1 MSVCLYVYVSWG
13 LLDMWGELASHKKSL
28 THQPSCQGWACLF
41 AGSWL
46 GGLPFL
52 FSYISVLSTC
62 ISMYGIHPRP
72 GYQPHSGRQPRLRIL
87 YLHLPLRQ
95 TALCQLLYTLQKSL
109 HLVFHMFV
117 IIYATRS
124 SATVN
129 KLHVNM
135 CIIWVLPSH
144 SHAFLGREKACA

>member
-1 MSVCLYVYVSWG
+1 
-13 LLDMWGELASHKKSL
+13 MWGELASHKKSL
-28 THQPSCQGWACLF
+28 THHPSSQGWASLAIYVCLP
-41 AGSWL
+41 GSWL

-52 FSYISVLSTC
+52 FSYASVLSTC

-72 GYQPHSGRQPRLRIL
+72 GYQPRSGRQPRLRIL

-117 IIYATRS
+117 SIYATRS

-135 CIIWVLPSH
+135 CIIWELPSH
-144 SHAFLGREKACA
+144 SHAFLGREKTWMACA